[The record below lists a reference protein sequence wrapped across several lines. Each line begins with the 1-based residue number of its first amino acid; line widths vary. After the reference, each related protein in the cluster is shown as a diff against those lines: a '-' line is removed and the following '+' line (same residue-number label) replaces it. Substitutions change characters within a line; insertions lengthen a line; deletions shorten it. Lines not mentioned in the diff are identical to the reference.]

1 MKLDTD
7 IIRDLDIDWLGRIG
21 DIPIHVAS
29 GGGGLPRAVNNDE
42 YLIQCLEWLSELDDV
57 VNVSEVCVN
66 TKLIERIVRDDIRR
80 MVKHYFFLF
89 AEEDKGYVT
98 ELVND
103 NRVEEKIEL
112 YQQSFVSYAKKG
124 FFSFDKANLNNK
136 SRNTYNL
143 IACPCNLNH
152 CKNIQAPFPLS
163 EFYCEPFNMLRDSF
177 DTTSFDKFNRINL
190 KEVSR

>member
-66 TKLIERIVRDDIRR
+66 TKL
-80 MVKHYFFLF
+80 
-89 AEEDKGYVT
+89 
-98 ELVND
+98 
-103 NRVEEKIEL
+103 IEL